1 MPVSEYTTSKEA
13 VRDRARIKRLNQK
26 QATDQVIRERQ
37 ASEASRQATASQR
50 SSLRQS
56 DVETAARSRVETQQE
71 VASNRRGQRVE
82 NAAIFGAANSSIG
95 QSVRLIVALF
105 FIMILLYI
113 AVKNGSNFGG
123 LMGSIGTFI
132 SGLSSN
138 TPLFTKDKLT
148 TSGNLGNASITGI
161 TTQTGNST
169 TTTTQTSSTTSK
181 AVNLGSTAF

>member
-1 MPVSEYTTSKEA
+1 MPTSEYASAKEA
-13 VRDRARIKRLNQK
+13 VRDRARIRRANKK
-26 QATDQVIRERQ
+26 QNTEQTIRERG
-37 ASEASRQATASQR
+37 ASEEFKQDTAAQR

-56 DVETAARSRVETQQE
+56 DIEKAAASRIATQQE
-71 VASNRRGQRVE
+71 IAGNRRGQRVE

-95 QSVRLIVALF
+95 QSAGLIVALF

-148 TSGNLGNASITGI
+148 TSGNLGNAIITGI